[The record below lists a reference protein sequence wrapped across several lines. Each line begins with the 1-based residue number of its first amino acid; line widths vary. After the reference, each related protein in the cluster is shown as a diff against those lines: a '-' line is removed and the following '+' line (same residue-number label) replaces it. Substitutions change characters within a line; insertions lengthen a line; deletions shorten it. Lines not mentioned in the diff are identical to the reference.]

1 MNKTILIEKL
11 LAKWLKDEKIENQHL
26 TYSIYKPITP
36 IFSNYDDW
44 KLASK
49 DDYYKE
55 IEETSLIDIG
65 ELCNY
70 IENHIDEEYDFN
82 ELFKEY
88 SNEEILINELYD
100 DFSSTFNRMF
110 ENWKE
115 ECIKELT
122 SK

>member
-1 MNKTILIEKL
+1 MNKIILIEKL
-11 LAKWLKDEKIENQHL
+11 LAKWLKDEKNENQHI

-36 IFSNYDDW
+36 IFSIYDDC

-115 ECIKELT
+115 EYIKELT
-122 SK
+122 SM

>member
-1 MNKTILIEKL
+1 MDKAILIEKL
-11 LAKWLKDEKIENQHL
+11 LNKWLKDEKIENQYIS
-26 TYSIYKPITP
+26 YSIYKPITP

-44 KLASK
+44 KLASN

-55 IEETSLIDIG
+55 IEETSLVDV
-65 ELCNY
+65 ESLCNY

-100 DFSSTFNRMF
+100 DFYSTFNRMF

-115 ECIKELT
+115 EYK
-122 SK
+122 